1 MQIVKRQIQ
10 YLSHLLLASSLLLTG
25 CGTIV
30 TDETAY
36 LSRHN
41 GLQNRAQTSPT
52 SHKAQHKGKQIVQEA
67 RKYLGTSYQYGG
79 NKPGGFD
86 CSGLVEYSHQ
96 KVGINVPR
104 STHTQLKQ
112 ARRVSKNKLQP
123 GDLVFFKLEGKKVS
137 HVGIY
142 AGNNEFIHSPST
154 GKKVSYARL
163 DNPYWNK
170 HLIAGGRFY

>member
-1 MQIVKRQIQ
+1 MQTVKRRVQ
-10 YLSHLLLASSLLLTG
+10 YSGLFFLATSLLLTG
-25 CGTIV
+25 CGSIV
-30 TDETAY
+30 ADETAY
-36 LSRHN
+36 LSRN
-41 GLQNRAQTSPT
+41 NALQNTAQTSPA
-52 SHKAQHKGKQIVQEA
+52 SHKGKQIVQEA
-67 RKYLGTSYQYGG
+67 RKYLGTPYRYGG
-79 NKPGGFD
+79 NNPAGFD
-86 CSGLVEYSHQ
+86 CSGLVEYSHKKQ
-96 KVGINVPR
+96 GISVPR

-123 GDLVFFKLEGKKVS
+123 GDLVFFRLQGKKVS

-163 DNPYWNK
+163 DNPYWEK

>member
-1 MQIVKRQIQ
+1 MQIIKRQIQ

-25 CGTIV
+25 CGSIV
-30 TDETAY
+30 ANDTAY
-36 LSRHN
+36 LPPN
-41 GLQNRAQTSPT
+41 ASP
-52 SHKAQHKGKQIVQEA
+52 ANHKGQQIVQEA
-67 RKYLGTSYQYGG
+67 RKYLGAPYQYGG
-79 NKPGGFD
+79 NNPAGFD

-96 KVGINVPR
+96 KIGINVPR

-112 ARRVSKNKLQP
+112 ARQVSKNKLQP

-163 DNPYWNK
+163 DNPYWDE
-170 HLIAGGRFY
+170 HLIGGGRFY